1 MVRGIPKSGE
11 IWHHFKGND
20 YQIIN
25 IAAHSET
32 KELMVVYSALND
44 NSIWTRPLDMFMS
57 EVDHNKYPDVMQ
69 KCRFERGGNND

>member
-1 MVRGIPKSGE
+1 MTRDIPKFGE
-11 IWHHFKGND
+11 IWHHFKGDD

-44 NSIWTRPLDMFMS
+44 NSIWTRPLEMFMS
-57 EVDHNKYPDVMQ
+57 EVDHYKYPAIGQ
-69 KCRFERGGNND
+69 KWRFERWQQ